1 ELATID
7 VISRGR
13 LEMGFVKGVSYEFP
27 VSNQNAVGVM
37 ERFWESHDFIIKAM
51 TSHGEPFNW
60 EGEHF
65 HYRHVNLWP
74 RPYQEP
80 HPPVWSTT
88 GSRGNARALGEKGYV
103 MATLGTGFATRPL
116 FDAYRTGYVSA
127 GRAAPSADRF
137 GYLGLVAVAADE
149 RTARTRAEFVGGSVR
164 TPGRV
169 APRCPHPAGH
179 LSIQE
184 QAPGP

>member
-1 ELATID
+1 MPLAGCVALRGRGRQPRGARLLVLGYPIGPRPDPLRCAEELATID

-13 LEMGFVKGVSYEFP
+13 LDMGFIKGVPYEFP

-37 ERFWESHDFIIKAM
+37 ERFWEAHDFIIKAM
-51 TSHGEPFNW
+51 TSHGKPFNW

-103 MATLGTGFATRPL
+103 MVTLGTGFPPPPL
-116 FDAYRTGYVSA
+116 SHASPPA
-127 GRAAPSADRF
+127 SPPPPPAAPSPPPF
-137 GYLGLVAVAADE
+137 
-149 RTARTRAEFVGGSVR
+149 
-164 TPGRV
+164 
-169 APRCPHPAGH
+169 
-179 LSIQE
+179 
-184 QAPGP
+184 